1 MDQGMHRRSFCS
13 VETTLRFSMGV
24 ILFSPSF
31 FPPTEDTSAMGS
43 GTLQHHTMVMGVH
56 ARQAI
61 VVFHA
66 ESMYVNI
73 QIKP

>member
-1 MDQGMHRRSFCS
+1 MHRRSFCS

-24 ILFSPSF
+24 ILFLSFSSSF
-31 FPPTEDTSAMGS
+31 FPPTEDTSAMGT
-43 GTLQHHTMVMGVH
+43 GNLQHHTMVMGVH